1 MTARRTQHRHR
12 CARLRAF
19 GDLDAWC
26 LASAGVEAQQVVSVG
41 PTKWTVCYKVHV
53 IPSRRTLYQGQHHTM
68 AEDTTEPR
76 TSWMAP
82 SSRQE
87 QLVSGM
93 PARATPVW
101 LPRELALKS
110 LRSFRRFLENLKG
123 LQRSGKRNTLSGT
136 PEEGIA
142 SQPWPANKPLE
153 RTGVNAR
160 ADIVGASAGRS
171 APSHPLGRDSC
182 RDPAA
187 ALLSS
192 RSLSGR

>member
-1 MTARRTQHRHR
+1 MCTPAGLRR
-12 CARLRAF
+12 
-19 GDLDAWC
+19 
-26 LASAGVEAQQVVSVG
+26 
-41 PTKWTVCYKVHV
+41 
-53 IPSRRTLYQGQHHTM
+53 SRRVVPGERRRRSSTRRLSGSHEVDRVLQGPRDSIAPNPIQGQHHTM

-153 RTGVNAR
+153 RAGVNAR

-182 RDPAA
+182 GDPAA

>member
-1 MTARRTQHRHR
+1 MCTPAGLRRSRRVVPGERRRRSSTGRLSGSHEVDRVLQGPRDSIAPNPIPRPASHYGRGHDRTAHVLDGTLISSRATGIRHA
-12 CARLRAF
+12 CE
-19 GDLDAWC
+19 
-26 LASAGVEAQQVVSVG
+26 SYAGMATTGTGSQVPTVVS
-41 PTKWTVCYKVHV
+41 
-53 IPSRRTLYQGQHHTM
+53 
-68 AEDTTEPR
+68 A
-76 TSWMAP
+76 TS
-82 SSRQE
+82 
-87 QLVSGM
+87 G
-93 PARATPVW
+93 
-101 LPRELALKS
+101 
-110 LRSFRRFLENLKG
+110 NLKG

>member
-1 MTARRTQHRHR
+1 MTARHRHR

-26 LASAGVEAQQVVSVG
+26 LASAGVEAQHVVSVG

-53 IPSRRTLYQGQHHTM
+53 IPSRRTLYQGQHYTM

-110 LRSFRRFLENLKG
+110 LRSFRRFLENLEG

-142 SQPWPANKPLE
+142 SQPRPSSKPLE
-153 RTGVNAR
+153 RPGVNAC
-160 ADIVGASAGRS
+160 ADIADASAGRS
-171 APSHPLGRDSC
+171 APSR
-182 RDPAA
+182 
-187 ALLSS
+187 
-192 RSLSGR
+192 